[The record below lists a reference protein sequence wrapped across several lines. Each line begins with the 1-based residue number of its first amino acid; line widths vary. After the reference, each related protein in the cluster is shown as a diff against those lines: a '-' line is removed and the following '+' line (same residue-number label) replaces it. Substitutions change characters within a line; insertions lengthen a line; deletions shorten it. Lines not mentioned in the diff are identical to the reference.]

1 MRDGTMPSTTHQ
13 GGCVLILTRKQGE
26 SITIGDDI
34 KVTVLGVFGR
44 QVRLGVDAPIK
55 VVVHREE
62 VYLKIKEENKKA
74 RSIKSDLAGLAR
86 LIKGKVTG
94 EDQSRDAG
102 SGIELRSSH
111 RPPKGAPGPR
121 RHGAKGE

>member
-1 MRDGTMPSTTHQ
+1 M
-13 GGCVLILTRKQGE
+13 LILTRKQGE

-74 RSIKSDLAGLAR
+74 RSIKTDLAGLAR
-86 LIKGKVTG
+86 MIKDKVTG
-94 EDQSRDAG
+94 EDHARDSG
-102 SGIELRSSH
+102 SGIELRSTQ
-111 RPPKGAPGPR
+111 RPTKGVTGPR
-121 RHGAKGE
+121 RHGAQGD

>member
-1 MRDGTMPSTTHQ
+1 M
-13 GGCVLILTRKQGE
+13 LILTRKQGE

-74 RSIKSDLAGLAR
+74 RSIRTDIAGLAR

-94 EDQSRDAG
+94 TDSARDSG
-102 SGIELRSSH
+102 SGIELRSTPH
-111 RPPKGAPGPR
+111 TPKPSSGPR
-121 RHGAKGE
+121 RHGTRERGE

>member
-1 MRDGTMPSTTHQ
+1 M
-13 GGCVLILTRKQGE
+13 LILTRKQGE
-26 SITIGDDI
+26 SITIGDEI

-74 RSIKSDLAGLAR
+74 RSIKSDLVGLAR

-94 EDQSRDAG
+94 GGSGRDTSG
-102 SGIELRSSH
+102 GIELKSTLRS
-111 RPPKGAPGPR
+111 PKGMDRPR
-121 RHGAKGE
+121 RHGAQGE

>member
-1 MRDGTMPSTTHQ
+1 M
-13 GGCVLILTRKQGE
+13 LILTRKQGE

-74 RSIKSDLAGLAR
+74 RSIKTDLAGLAR

-94 EDQSRDAG
+94 EGSSSEAG
-102 SGIELRSSH
+102 SGIELRSTP
-111 RPPKGAPGPR
+111 RPPKGMTGPR
-121 RHGAKGE
+121 RHGAQGD